1 MCHYLIYTRCSCLT
15 VFTAVLNL
23 KQHAP
28 GVVALDTEAKERM
41 KRTLLLM
48 TLVFSTLAQAAP
60 MRWAAIRDGS
70 LYLQPS
76 RNDTLRVSW
85 VPAWQTSA
93 NEERIYLLDGQGQL
107 RGERFIPATEGR
119 GQQTWALP
127 ASAASYRMEV
137 PGYSFRRYRFEH
149 DDNTVALFAPT
160 KVHFSVELGND
171 AELYFKV
178 RAGEQA
184 MLAGKYFGGIKAL
197 QAERLSDGTQVAL
210 RLKPHRQ
217 YPLFDQ
223 VALPVA
229 GTDQTWRLHLQGSG
243 KAAFWLDGT
252 ANLFAQRAQH
262 LQPLRQDSGRTELN
276 VYADVLGPTPRLGI
290 AMPYLLPPAG
300 SHAALDALKPRA
312 AGFYSNVDIMAGR
325 PHYEDA
331 FRRFYQDRAAIDMNI
346 TLLGASKRKADL
358 EENAQSIAGLDAW
371 LAATVALG
379 GKGIHY
385 LSFADEP
392 NYNYRDYATY
402 KRFFDAM
409 DRQVRAYPGA
419 REAGV
424 RIAMP
429 ASSRLVNGPFI
440 PQGDQR
446 RGINWARRMLAES
459 APQIDALAWH
469 EWMIRDLLATRVYR
483 DNVRR
488 AAEVV
493 GLQANG
499 RPRKALLLDQTNI
512 SSGGSVSPYEQETH
526 FAALWWASVAINS
539 AQDGLLD
546 MINWFQ
552 AADDPDH
559 LKGMIRLPGPNRF
572 ELKPVGLAQ
581 QFMQAH
587 WLDQVQRLDNSAF
600 EVDALAMARDQQR
613 SVLGV
618 NKGERLQQV
627 SLQGAGTACPSLT
640 LFGPDS
646 RSRDAAI
653 DCRNGRIRFE
663 VPAQTLFALSWR
675 AS

>member
-1 MCHYLIYTRCSCLT
+1 
-15 VFTAVLNL
+15 
-23 KQHAP
+23 
-28 GVVALDTEAKERM
+28 M
-41 KRTLLLM
+41 KPTFLLM
-48 TLVFSTLAQAAP
+48 MLVFSSLAHAAP
-60 MRWAAIRDGS
+60 MRWGDIRDGS
-70 LYLQPS
+70 LYLQPG
-76 RNDTLRVSW
+76 RDDTLRVSW

-93 NEERIYLLDGQGQL
+93 NEERIYLLDGRGQL
-107 RGERFIPATEGR
+107 HGERFIPSSEGHGR
-119 GQQTWALP
+119 QTWPLP

-149 DDNTVALFAPT
+149 DDNTVALFAPA
-160 KVHFSVELGND
+160 KVHFSVETTND
-171 AELYFKV
+171 VELYFKV
-178 RAGEQA
+178 RAGEHA
-184 MLAGKYFGGIKAL
+184 ILAGKYFGGVNAL
-197 QAERLSDGTQVAL
+197 QAERLGDRTRVAL
-210 RLKPHRQ
+210 RLKPTKD
-217 YPLFDQ
+217 YPKFDQ
-223 VALPVA
+223 IALPVA
-229 GTDQTWRLHLQGSG
+229 NTDQTWRLRLQGSG

-252 ANLFAQRAQH
+252 ANLFAQRPQH
-262 LQPLRQDSGRTELN
+262 LQPLRQESGRTELN
-276 VYADVLGPTPRLGI
+276 LHAQILGPTPRLGI
-290 AMPYLLPPAG
+290 AMPYLLPPPA
-300 SHAALDALKPRA
+300 SHAILDALKPRA

-331 FRRFYQDRAAIDMNI
+331 FRRFYEERAGIDMNI
-346 TLLGASKRKADL
+346 TLLGASQRKADL
-358 EENAQSIAGLDAW
+358 EVNAQSIAGLDAW

-379 GKGIHY
+379 GKGTHY

-409 DRQVRAYPGA
+409 ERQVRAYPGA

-446 RGINWARRMLAES
+446 RGIDWARRMLKES

-483 DNVRR
+483 DSVRQ
-488 AAEVV
+488 AADVV
-493 GLQANG
+493 GRQANG

-512 SSGGSVSPYEQETH
+512 SSGSSVSPYEQETH
-526 FAALWWASVAINS
+526 FASLWWASVAISS

-600 EVDALAMARDQQR
+600 EVDALAMARDRQR

-618 NKGERLQQV
+618 NKGERLQQI
-627 SLQGAGTACPSLT
+627 SLQGAGSVCPSLT

-653 DCRNGRIRFE
+653 DCRNGSIRFE
-663 VPAQTLFALSWR
+663 VPGETLFALTWS